1 MSILSGLDKKS
12 IKVENIAKKALKD
25 KEVLSELL
33 DGVLS
38 KEERIRFN
46 CFNVLLHISEK
57 HPKTLYHKWDF
68 FKKLLVSDNTYFKYI
83 AIHII
88 TNLTR
93 IDSENKFDKIF
104 NMYYS
109 LLDDQSV
116 IPASHV
122 AGNSGKI
129 VCAKPKLK
137 TRITNRLLS
146 IDQTHHSPE
155 RRDLIKGYAIESF
168 DQYFDEAKDKKKI
181 LEFVEKQLKA
191 KSPKTKKIAKRF
203 LKKWEK

>member
-1 MSILSGLDKKS
+1 MSTLSGLDKKS
-12 IKVENIAKKALKD
+12 INIENVARKALKD

-33 DGVLS
+33 EGVLS
-38 KEERIRFN
+38 RKERIRFN
-46 CFNVLLHISEK
+46 CFNVLLYISEK
-57 HPKTLYHKWDF
+57 HPKALYPKWDF
-68 FKKLLVSDNTYFKYI
+68 FKKLLASDNTYFKYI

-88 TNLTR
+88 TNLAK
-93 IDSENKFDKIF
+93 IDEKNKFEKIYEKF
-104 NMYYS
+104 YN
-109 LLDDQSV
+109 LLDDKSL

-129 VCAKPKLK
+129 VNAKPKLK

-146 IDQTHHSPE
+146 IDKTHHSPE
-155 RRDLIKGYAIESF
+155 RRDLIKSYAIESF
-168 DQYFDEAKDKKKI
+168 DQYFKEAKDKKKI
-181 LEFVEKQLKA
+181 LEFVKKQLNA